1 MTKPFKSQ
9 GSILHPGHS
18 SRKILQIVEQTME
31 AIAIKQERNMET
43 TVSIEF
49 TSNTEEHLRTLE
61 HQLKHIHDV
70 EVDLL
75 EPKNRAAP
83 ALVSIGI
90 DKGGARGERAA
101 QSIAQVL
108 HSFLHD
114 EASAQSQ
121 KKIFLITIEG
131 ERVDIEPLSIEE
143 IQDIIVEAL
152 EGEN

>member
-1 MTKPFKSQ
+1 
-9 GSILHPGHS
+9 
-18 SRKILQIVEQTME
+18 
-31 AIAIKQERNMET
+31 MET

-49 TSNTEEHLRTLE
+49 TSDTEEHLRTLE
-61 HQLKHIHDV
+61 NQLKHIHDV

-90 DKGGARGERAA
+90 DKGGARAERAA
-101 QSIAQVL
+101 QSIALVL

-114 EASAQSQ
+114 EASSQSQ

-131 ERVDIEPLSIEE
+131 ERVDIEPLSVKEIEE
-143 IQDIIVEAL
+143 IIIAAQ
-152 EGEN
+152 ENA